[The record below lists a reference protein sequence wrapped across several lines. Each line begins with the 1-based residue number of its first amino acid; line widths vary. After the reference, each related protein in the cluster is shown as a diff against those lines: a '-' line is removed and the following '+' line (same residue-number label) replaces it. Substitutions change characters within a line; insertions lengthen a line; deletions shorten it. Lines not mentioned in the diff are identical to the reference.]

1 MQNRVMHIFRFH
13 GSEGP
18 RLGLIAEGQRYDLSA
33 AAAEFADISTWLAL
47 SDPAAAVHNALPRA
61 SKFPLANDLSFTAPI
76 DLQEVWASGVT
87 YLRSKVARM
96 EESETQAGGDF
107 YDRVYEAERPEL
119 FFKAMPGRVVGPGE
133 PIRIR
138 ADSSWNVPEPELA
151 LVLSASGS
159 IVGHTIGNDVS
170 SRSIEGENPLYLP
183 QAKVYD
189 GSCALGP
196 VIRLNDGQQKD
207 WAIQLTIARDDT
219 LVFSGETSTAQ
230 MRRTQAELAAY
241 LFRELKFSSGA
252 FLLTGTGIVPP
263 DDFTLRSGDLV
274 SITIDGIGTLENRVE

>member
-1 MQNRVMHIFRFH
+1 MHIFRYSGPQ
-13 GSEGP
+13 GS
-18 RLGLIAEGQRYDLSA
+18 RLGLSVDDQRYDLSA
-33 AAAEFADISTWLAL
+33 AGPEFDDVSNWLAL
-47 SDPAAAVHNALPRA
+47 SDPVAAVQAALPRVRA
-61 SKFPLANDLSFTAPI
+61 FPLVDDVKLLAPV
-76 DLQEVWASGVT
+76 DTQEVWASGVT

-96 EESETQAGGDF
+96 EESENQAGGDF

-119 FFKAMPGRVVGPGE
+119 FFKAMPGRVVGPRQ

-138 ADSSWNVPEPELA
+138 GDSSWNVPEPELV
-151 LVLSASGS
+151 LVLSASGA

-196 VIRLNDGQQKD
+196 VIALSDAQPK
-207 WAIQLTIARDDT
+207 AHSIQMSITREGAT
-219 LVFSGETSTAQ
+219 VFSGQTSTAQ
-230 MRRTQAELAAY
+230 MRRTQQELAAY
-241 LFRELKFSSGA
+241 LFRELTFVAGA

-263 DDFTLRSGDLV
+263 DDFTLRSGDVV
-274 SITIDGIGTLENRVE
+274 SITIEGIGTLENPVA